1 MHALARADGIAGGL
15 EWWAAIDE
23 HRLTLVKKPSRYW
36 AKILAG
42 LPDWAALGE
51 IRRLALAT
59 RAIWADTHIWASE
72 SVGPLGGRIKF
83 GHNQR
88 KWLTDNV
95 GRTP

>member
-1 MHALARADGIAGGL
+1 MVGGNRRTPPHARQK
-15 EWWAAIDE
+15 
-23 HRLTLVKKPSRYW
+23 TLSVLGE
-36 AKILAG
+36 ILAG

-72 SVGPLGGRIKF
+72 SVGLLGGRIKF